1 MSLTA
6 PESRPVR
13 NVHAAQR
20 HPGRQHLLLSLD
32 RKRTSPGKTRGRLR
46 RHLQEGLKIRP
57 RINNDGIP
65 GFGIFD
71 SIFDKPTFSQVPT
84 IF

>member
-1 MSLTA
+1 MSFTA

-32 RKRTSPGKTRGRLR
+32 WKRTGPGKTRGRLR
-46 RHLQEGLKIRP
+46 RHLQEGLKFRPPKKEGIRS
-57 RINNDGIP
+57 
-65 GFGIFD
+65 FGIFN

>member
-20 HPGRQHLLLSLD
+20 HLGRQHLLLSLD
-32 RKRTSPGKTRGRLR
+32 WKRTGPGKTRGRLR

-57 RINNDGIP
+57 PKKEGIR
-65 GFGIFD
+65 GFGIFN